1 MNSKDII
8 LRTIEWYLKE
18 IATYRQIAV
27 VLEGMD
33 VNEIDEFIQNEGA
46 RQIEIAEEMNAEDLL
61 MLMFDTVLEGRKK
74 IKKMSAREPQTADTT
89 NHYHNS
95 TGQGNCQEEEF

>member
-8 LRTIEWYLKE
+8 LRRIEHHLKDV
-18 IATYRQIAV
+18 ATFRQIAV
-27 VLEGMD
+27 VLEGID

-61 MLMFDTVLEGRKK
+61 MLMLNTVLEGMKK
-74 IKKMSAREPQTADTT
+74 IKEMSAREPQTADTT
-89 NHYHNS
+89 NHYHDS
-95 TGQGNCQEEEF
+95 TGQGNCQEEEL